1 MWWTRRLWM
10 TLAAVS
16 GFVSVAAGAF
26 AAHALADPGA
36 RELMKTG
43 ASYEFM
49 HAMATFACATFMQV
63 GALKARFAPAFFL
76 SGSVLFCGSLY
87 ALAFGAPR
95 LVGAITPIGG
105 LLFLAGWG
113 VMAWSALGVDRPA

>member
-1 MWWTRRLWM
+1 M
-10 TLAAVS
+10 TLAAAS

-43 ASYEFM
+43 AAYESM
-49 HAMATFACATFMQV
+49 HAVATLVC
-63 GALKARFAPAFFL
+63 GALIQMGAARARFAPALFL
-76 SGSVLFCGSLY
+76 SGTVLFCGSLY
-87 ALAFGAPR
+87 ALALGAPR

-105 LLFLAGWG
+105 LLFLGGWS
-113 VMAWSALGVDRPA
+113 VLAWAALGIDRPA